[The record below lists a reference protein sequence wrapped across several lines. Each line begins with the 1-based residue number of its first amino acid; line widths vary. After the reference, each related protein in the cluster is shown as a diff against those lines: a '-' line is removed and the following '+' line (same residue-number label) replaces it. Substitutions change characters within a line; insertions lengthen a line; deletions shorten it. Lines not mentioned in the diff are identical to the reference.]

1 MKVVPSTDPNITLGM
16 AFGVFML
23 IVYYSILKKGAW
35 GFFSELA
42 FHPFPK
48 WMFPVNLILEGVN
61 LIAKPVS
68 LGLRLFGNLY
78 AGEMIF
84 ILIALMYGGLV
95 MSVAGGVLQLAWA
108 LFHVLVITLGLHFH
122 GFVRRVP
129 EPGSRCDGRAL
140 SVPPP
145 SGERDSYAHSGT

>member
-1 MKVVPSTDPNITLGM
+1 
-16 AFGVFML
+16 
-23 IVYYSILKKGAW
+23 
-35 GFFSELA
+35 
-42 FHPFPK
+42 
-48 WMFPVNLILEGVN
+48 MFPVNLILEGVN

-108 LFHVLVITLGLHFH
+108 LFHVLVITLQAFI
-122 GFVRRVP
+122 FMV
-129 EPGSRCDGRAL
+129 L
-140 SVPPP
+140 SVV
-145 SGERDSYAHSGT
+145 YLNQAHDVMEEH